1 MLYKKLNYLFE
12 HKIHYKN
19 IIYNMNNIKNFV
31 FNLFLP
37 LLLAILVAFA
47 TKNDYSNVELLNRNI
62 IFHPIIFI
70 IIWSILYVLMGLFSY
85 FCEKENNNLNIC
97 IYWISLLC
105 NLLFSF
111 ILFSFKNNVL
121 AFIDIIILLII
132 IIYLFINS
140 LLIKKDMDIYFY
152 HIFYGCCALLL

>member
-1 MLYKKLNYLFE
+1 
-12 HKIHYKN
+12 
-19 IIYNMNNIKNFV
+19 MNNIKNFV

-37 LLLAILVAFA
+37 LLLAILVTFA

-62 IFHPIIFI
+62 IFPPIIFI
-70 IIWSILYVLMGLFSY
+70 VIWSILYVLMGLFSY

-111 ILFSFKNNVL
+111 ILFSFNNILL
-121 AFIDIIILLII
+121 AFIDVIILLIMI
-132 IIYLFINS
+132 VYLFINS
-140 LLIKKDMDIYFY
+140 LLKKRKYAY
-152 HIFYGCCALLL
+152 LLLPYIIWLLCAFTLMLDIIINN

>member
-1 MLYKKLNYLFE
+1 
-12 HKIHYKN
+12 
-19 IIYNMNNIKNFV
+19 MNNIKNFV

-37 LLLAILVAFA
+37 LLLAILVTFA
-47 TKNDYSNVELLNRNI
+47 TKNDYSNVELLNGI
-62 IFHPIIFI
+62 V
-70 IIWSILYVLMGLFSY
+70 IWSILYVLMGLFSY

-111 ILFSFKNNVL
+111 ILFSFNNILL
-121 AFIDIIILLII
+121 AFIDVIILLIM

-140 LLIKKDMDIYFY
+140 LLIKKR
-152 HIFYGCCALLL
+152 YGYLLLPYILWLLCAFTLMLDIIINN

>member
-1 MLYKKLNYLFE
+1 
-12 HKIHYKN
+12 
-19 IIYNMNNIKNFV
+19 MNNIKNFV

-37 LLLAILVAFA
+37 LLLAILVTFA

-62 IFHPIIFI
+62 ILPPIIFI
-70 IIWSILYVLMGLFSY
+70 VVWSILYILMGVFSY
-85 FCEKENNNLNIC
+85 FYEKDNDNNFNIC

-111 ILFSFKNNVL
+111 ILFSFNNILL
-121 AFIDIIILLII
+121 AFIDVIILLIM

-140 LLIKKDMDIYFY
+140 LLIKKR
-152 HIFYGCCALLL
+152 YGYLLLPYILWLLCAFTLMLDIIINN